1 MRYVIA
7 TWRLSG
13 RLRPRDV
20 TYFVVL
26 VTLAVFALIGVE
38 TPVRTQGVLT
48 PPPVDAFADRWW
60 PGEGYPT
67 EPLTFE
73 ERWAPVELLLAK
85 RVRVIPI
92 TMVRVAAAEPVRAIA
107 EAIKDPPVPR
117 ERPAI
122 PAPAPMRD
130 VCSRHGMH
138 RVDYGKTWRC
148 RR

>member
-48 PPPVDAFADRWW
+48 PPPVDTFNDRWW
-60 PGEGYPT
+60 PAEGFPT

-73 ERWAPVELLLAK
+73 DRWAPVELLLAK
-85 RVRVIPI
+85 RVRVVPI
-92 TMVRVAAAEPVRAIA
+92 VMMRVATSEPVRAIA

-117 ERPAI
+117 ERPAVQA
-122 PAPAPMRD
+122 APVRD

>member
-1 MRYVIA
+1 MRYIIA
-7 TWRLSG
+7 TWHLSG

-38 TPVRTQGVLT
+38 TPVRTQGVLA
-48 PPPVDAFADRWW
+48 PPIVDTFNDRWW
-60 PGEGYPT
+60 PAEGFPT
-67 EPLTFE
+67 EPLSFE
-73 ERWAPVELLLAK
+73 DRWAPVELLLAK

-107 EAIKDPPVPR
+107 EAIKDVPVPK
-117 ERPAI
+117 ERPVI
-122 PAPAPMRD
+122 PARD
-130 VCSRHGMH
+130 VCSRHKMH
-138 RVDYGKTWRC
+138 RVDYGSRWRC

>member
-48 PPPVDAFADRWW
+48 PPTVDTFNDRWW
-60 PGEGYPT
+60 PAEGFPT
-67 EPLTFE
+67 EPLSFE
-73 ERWAPVELLLAK
+73 DRWAPVELLLAK

-92 TMVRVAAAEPVRAIA
+92 TMVRVAAAEPVLAIA
-107 EAIKDPPVPR
+107 EAIKDVPVPK
-117 ERPAI
+117 ERPAV
-122 PAPAPMRD
+122 PVRD
-130 VCSRHGMH
+130 VCSRHKMH
-138 RVDYGKTWRC
+138 RVDYGRTWRC